1 MTHVGLTFPVLD
13 QFLIAERIGSF
24 PIIKEKTNKQSENFR
39 SFQKKMIDV
48 RRRHPTKS
56 SAANPKFSL

>member
-24 PIIKEKTNKQSENFR
+24 PIIKEKTNKQSENGHFR
-39 SFQKKMIDV
+39 RK
-48 RRRHPTKS
+48 
-56 SAANPKFSL
+56 